1 MRPGRVLL
9 ALVILLGVSAFTAS
23 MLMVVYPG
31 SFKLTAPLL
40 CPADQPD
47 PFVVRYSYQTSD
59 GTSTNF
65 TLFCMGE
72 RGQFT
77 EAGTWVPL
85 ALLTGFVT
93 AGLVGATAALAVLAH
108 LSRRRRPDRP
118 EGAPVDAPVAP
129 VDAPVDAPVHAPIVD
144 PPLP

>member
-1 MRPGRVLL
+1 MKPGRVLL

-23 MLMVVYPG
+23 MLMVIYPG

-47 PFVVRYSYQTSD
+47 PFVVRYTYQTSD

-77 EAGTWVPL
+77 EVGTWAPF
-85 ALLTGFVT
+85 ALLAGFATGGLAAV
-93 AGLVGATAALAVLAH
+93 AGILAVLAH
-108 LSRRRRPDRP
+108 VSRHHRPDLP
-118 EGAPVDAPVAP
+118 ADAPA
-129 VDAPVDAPVHAPIVD
+129 DAPVDAPIVD
-144 PPLP
+144 PPVP

>member
-9 ALVILLGVSAFTAS
+9 ALAILLGVSAFTAS
-23 MLMVVYPG
+23 MLMVIYPG

-40 CPADQPD
+40 CPTDQPD

-77 EAGTWVPL
+77 EVGTWRPL
-85 ALLTGFVT
+85 ALLAGFVT
-93 AGLVGATAALAVLAH
+93 AGLVGLTAVLAVLAH
-108 LSRRRRPDRP
+108 LSRHHRPVPSEDT
-118 EGAPVDAPVAP
+118 P
-129 VDAPVDAPVHAPIVD
+129 VDAPVDAPAPAPPVDAPPIVD

>member
-1 MRPGRVLL
+1 MRPGRILL

-23 MLMVVYPG
+23 MLMVIYPG

-77 EAGTWVPL
+77 EVGTWAPF
-85 ALLTGFVT
+85 ALLAGFVT
-93 AGLVGATAALAVLAH
+93 AGLLVLTAGLAVLAR
-108 LSRRRRPDRP
+108 LSRHHRPVPP
-118 EGAPVDAPVAP
+118 EDAPVSP
-129 VDAPVDAPVHAPIVD
+129 VDAPVDAPIVD